1 MSRAGQGVS
10 GSLLYADTLS
20 FPNMKQKLISQY
32 HMLRAFAQPYRAALT
47 ALVIA
52 LTVML
57 LLAGVALAA
66 TSRTA
71 ILCDSGE
78 ANCVEAWNGM
88 NVVMYSDAGNT
99 RVFKVDGSNGNITG
113 KVLQY
118 ATPGS
123 RQICSTQT
131 ITGTDVIAHG
141 LATPQYVNVSLA
153 QDATGDGARLSYT
166 NASATVTIKVWN
178 SALTPAAATTPVSV
192 SWCAVGVP

>member
-1 MSRAGQGVS
+1 MRLAPYRTE
-10 GSLLYADTLS
+10 LYA
-20 FPNMKQKLISQY
+20 LI
-32 HMLRAFAQPYRAALT
+32 T
-47 ALVIA
+47 ACVI
-52 LTVML
+52 ML
-57 LLAGVALAA
+57 LLSGVALAA

-88 NVVMYSDAGNT
+88 NIVMYSDAGNT
-99 RVFKVDGSNGNITG
+99 RVFKVNGADGVITG

-118 ATPGS
+118 ATSGS
-123 RQICSTQT
+123 KQICSTQT
-131 ITGTDVIAHG
+131 ITGTGTIAHG

-153 QDATGDGARLSYT
+153 QDATGDGNSLSYT
-166 NASATVTIKVWN
+166 NSSATVTIKVWN

>member
-1 MSRAGQGVS
+1 M
-10 GSLLYADTLS
+10 
-20 FPNMKQKLISQY
+20 
-32 HMLRAFAQPYRAALT
+32 RAFVQPYRAALA

-52 LTVML
+52 FVVML
-57 LLAGVALAA
+57 LLAGVAFAA

-88 NVVMYSDAGNT
+88 NVVMYADAGNT
-99 RVFKVDGSNGNITG
+99 RVFKVNGADGVITG

-131 ITGTDVIAHG
+131 ITGTGVLATG
-141 LATPQYVNVSLA
+141 LATPQYVNASIA
-153 QDATGDGARLSYT
+153 QDLTGDGNRLSYT
-166 NASATVTIKVWN
+166 NSAATVTVKIWN
-178 SALTPAAATTPVSV
+178 SALTPAAATTPVTV

>member
-1 MSRAGQGVS
+1 
-10 GSLLYADTLS
+10 
-20 FPNMKQKLISQY
+20 MKQKIKFLKTRGASHRTAI
-32 HMLRAFAQPYRAALT
+32 FALLS
-47 ALVIA
+47 ALV
-52 LTVML
+52 VML
-57 LLAGVALAA
+57 LLSGVALAA

-123 RQICSTQT
+123 KQVCSTQT
-131 ITGTDVIAHG
+131 ITGTGVIATG
-141 LATPQYVNVSLA
+141 LATPQYVNMSLA
-153 QDATGDGARLSYT
+153 QDTTGDGNRLSYT
-166 NASATVTIKVWN
+166 NSAATVTVKVWN

-192 SWCAVGVP
+192 SWCAIGVP